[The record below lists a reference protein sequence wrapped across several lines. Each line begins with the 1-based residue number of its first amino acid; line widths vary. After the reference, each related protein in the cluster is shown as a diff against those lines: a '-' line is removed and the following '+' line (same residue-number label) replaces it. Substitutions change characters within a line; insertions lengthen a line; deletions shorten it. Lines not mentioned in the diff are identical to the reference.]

1 MKKNILWMLAAILTC
16 GANLLTSCGNIDD
29 PAPSPV
35 IENLAEKIQGKWMMA
50 EVNGKPV
57 PTDSKQVLTYDGLQ
71 ASAYL

>member
-1 MKKNILWMLAAILTC
+1 MKKNLLWMFAAILTC
-16 GANLLTSCGNIDD
+16 GANLLTSCGNDD

-57 PTDSKQVLTYDGLQ
+57 PTDSKQVLT
-71 ASAYL
+71 